1 MIRRK
6 GAYLLLLGLLL
17 LPWALRAQEPAP
29 EAQGLDEATRLEIQG
44 RLNQFLDGME
54 RLANSC
60 KSKLP
65 MAGDA
70 PATSSYIRMQTY
82 RLRTLERNLKALDV
96 RWNNYYP
103 MQQWEISQ
111 DESLVAGVE
120 QFELLKQEA
129 ADSLEVRKQM
139 IQSVQDFADA
149 QSYMESLDSTYNR
162 LGKQAFE
169 LSLTSRTAP
178 LLEKQKKKEELLFA
192 TVQEKYDKAR
202 AAQQLHMIS
211 DERMGQLEDL
221 YAALKSKSDT
231 IQAMQYK
238 PLIQRIK
245 DYLLG
250 LAAVAVL
257 LMFVSMVQAKIKTAK
272 ELRESAKK
280 YKETLK
286 LNGNDEYPTI

>member
-17 LPWALRAQEPAP
+17 LPGALRAQEPAP

-65 MAGDA
+65 MSGDA